1 MQQPFW
7 AVRMRLRGQD
17 SDRKPWDAD
26 GMLPQPRLEEE
37 VKSQALGLQ
46 GVSDTHPPPPD
57 ACGARHMVDAQR
69 TPATTPALFQASD
82 VQREGA
88 TCHMLDKG
96 VTGSQT
102 QHAGR
107 SGQYTGSPA

>member
-1 MQQPFW
+1 M
-7 AVRMRLRGQD
+7 VRTVIGNPGTLTACCPNPGWR
-17 SDRKPWDAD
+17 RK
-26 GMLPQPRLEEE
+26 LNPRH
-37 VKSQALGLQ
+37 QASREFQIL
-46 GVSDTHPPPPD
+46 TPRPPPD